1 MLFSEMRLGFVVA
14 DKMEEKEAIKIWSGC
29 DSLDTLCSVNGG

>member
-14 DKMEEKEAIKIWSGC
+14 DKMEERKQSRFGLVVTAWIHC
-29 DSLDTLCSVNGG
+29 VV